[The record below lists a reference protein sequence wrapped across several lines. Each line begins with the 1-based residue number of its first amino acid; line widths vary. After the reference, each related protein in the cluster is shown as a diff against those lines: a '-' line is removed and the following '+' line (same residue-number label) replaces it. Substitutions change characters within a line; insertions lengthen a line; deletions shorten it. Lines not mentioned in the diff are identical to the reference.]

1 MIVQSRK
8 KAEEIILKLLIAILR
23 LEFKVNYDSR
33 KTEKKA
39 AVIILIRSTLI
50 SVETG
55 RSLQTCQKNR

>member
-33 KTEKKA
+33 KTEKKKQ
-39 AVIILIRSTLI
+39 L
-50 SVETG
+50 
-55 RSLQTCQKNR
+55 